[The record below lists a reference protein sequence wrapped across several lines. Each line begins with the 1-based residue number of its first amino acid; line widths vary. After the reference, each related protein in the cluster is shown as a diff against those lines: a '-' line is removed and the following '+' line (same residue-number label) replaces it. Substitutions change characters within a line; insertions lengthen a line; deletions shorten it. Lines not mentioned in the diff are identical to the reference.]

1 MFCSVAA
8 GTVLADNV
16 IVTDNRTQP
25 GNTKAVALPAQVKKI
40 ALVELEG
47 KTASREKRFSYAR
60 CEHKQTEKILGGE
73 AIVAA
78 KQDRAAAEASL
89 ALAHL

>member
-8 GTVLADNV
+8 GTVLADND
-16 IVTDNRTQP
+16 IVTDNPTQP
-25 GNTKAVALPAQVKKI
+25 GNTKAVAVPAHVKEI
-40 ALVELEG
+40 ALVELEEN
-47 KTASREKRFSYAR
+47 TASREKRFSYAR
-60 CEHKQTEKILGGE
+60 CEHKQTERSLGGE

-78 KQDRAAAEASL
+78 KQDKAAAEASL